1 MGGLAP
7 GKLKSRRGWPSSPRR
22 LIHGCY
28 FFDPGFKNS
37 LREKLYQLCGNGDTL
52 IAIDSRRPG
61 LFWSAKV
68 ALSFAATGTS
78 MKSCMSFKAAG
89 AFSDA
94 AIWTVY
100 RPVIVQGRSI
110 RESSSPTAACSVRTN
125 VCRSTYPEFQEQES
139 HCGSDCGH
147 RSDHRPRPIHFSDRE
162 PRQVFPKSVYRAVTQ
177 CGALTCS

>member
-68 ALSFAATGTS
+68 ALSFAATGSRDANRYLTASATS
-78 MKSCMSFKAAG
+78 
-89 AFSDA
+89 
-94 AIWTVY
+94 
-100 RPVIVQGRSI
+100 VIDGWRNRHPHPEREHGR
-110 RESSSPTAACSVRTN
+110 
-125 VCRSTYPEFQEQES
+125 VCL
-139 HCGSDCGH
+139 
-147 RSDHRPRPIHFSDRE
+147 
-162 PRQVFPKSVYRAVTQ
+162 VFAD
-177 CGALTCS
+177 

>member
-1 MGGLAP
+1 MSFRIPEFIQVLQTHECFLHHLRSRVNVPSTDRDAGMPGDLLNRERVRPISTFVVFQLYDKELFAVVATLAP
-7 GKLKSRRGWPSSPRR
+7 
-22 LIHGCY
+22 
-28 FFDPGFKNS
+28 
-37 LREKLYQLCGNGDTL
+37 
-52 IAIDSRRPG
+52 
-61 LFWSAKV
+61 
-68 ALSFAATGTS
+68 S

-177 CGALTCS
+177 CGALTFS

>member
-68 ALSFAATGTS
+68 ALSFAATGTV
-78 MKSCMSFKAAG
+78 A
-89 AFSDA
+89 
-94 AIWTVY
+94 
-100 RPVIVQGRSI
+100 RQIVVQ
-110 RESSSPTAACSVRTN
+110 PHDHV
-125 VCRSTYPEFQEQES
+125 RSTVGYLS
-139 HCGSDCGH
+139 A
-147 RSDHRPRPIHFSDRE
+147 
-162 PRQVFPKSVYRAVTQ
+162 PKPWMLPPQAFDNP
-177 CGALTCS
+177 A

>member
-68 ALSFAATGTS
+68 ALSFAATGTTLAYEAGQ
-78 MKSCMSFKAAG
+78 AAHH
-89 AFSDA
+89 SA
-94 AIWTVY
+94 ALLPTI
-100 RPVIVQGRSI
+100 RALSGRDNSGFG
-110 RESSSPTAACSVRTN
+110 R
-125 VCRSTYPEFQEQES
+125 CRSS
-139 HCGSDCGH
+139 
-147 RSDHRPRPIHFSDRE
+147 
-162 PRQVFPKSVYRAVTQ
+162 
-177 CGALTCS
+177 CSQLV

>member
-61 LFWSAKV
+61 LFWSANV
-68 ALSFAATGTS
+68 ALSFAATG
-78 MKSCMSFKAAG
+78 KPGPGLDAQPLAIWAAG
-89 AFSDA
+89 AGLSWVLARDTP
-94 AIWTVY
+94 TV
-100 RPVIVQGRSI
+100 P
-110 RESSSPTAACSVRTN
+110 
-125 VCRSTYPEFQEQES
+125 
-139 HCGSDCGH
+139 
-147 RSDHRPRPIHFSDRE
+147 
-162 PRQVFPKSVYRAVTQ
+162 
-177 CGALTCS
+177 

>member
-68 ALSFAATGTS
+68 ALSFAATGIGQLLGPGARLRTS
-78 MKSCMSFKAAG
+78 RHLR
-89 AFSDA
+89 
-94 AIWTVY
+94 I
-100 RPVIVQGRSI
+100 PVGK
-110 RESSSPTAACSVRTN
+110 N
-125 VCRSTYPEFQEQES
+125 V
-139 HCGSDCGH
+139 
-147 RSDHRPRPIHFSDRE
+147 
-162 PRQVFPKSVYRAVTQ
+162 
-177 CGALTCS
+177 

>member
-68 ALSFAATGTS
+68 ALSFAATGIPPDERRFTVTRGPAFDS
-78 MKSCMSFKAAG
+78 LSKA
-89 AFSDA
+89 
-94 AIWTVY
+94 
-100 RPVIVQGRSI
+100 
-110 RESSSPTAACSVRTN
+110 
-125 VCRSTYPEFQEQES
+125 
-139 HCGSDCGH
+139 
-147 RSDHRPRPIHFSDRE
+147 
-162 PRQVFPKSVYRAVTQ
+162 
-177 CGALTCS
+177 

>member
-68 ALSFAATGTS
+68 ALSFAATGICFHCRAKIS
-78 MKSCMSFKAAG
+78 
-89 AFSDA
+89 
-94 AIWTVY
+94 
-100 RPVIVQGRSI
+100 PGRMPEN
-110 RESSSPTAACSVRTN
+110 RAKRTIN
-125 VCRSTYPEFQEQES
+125 C
-139 HCGSDCGH
+139 
-147 RSDHRPRPIHFSDRE
+147 
-162 PRQVFPKSVYRAVTQ
+162 
-177 CGALTCS
+177 

>member
-68 ALSFAATGTS
+68 ALSFAATGTLT
-78 MKSCMSFKAAG
+78 G
-89 AFSDA
+89 V
-94 AIWTVY
+94 AIAVSKRY
-100 RPVIVQGRSI
+100 DRPQQSYWYAYHFAQGQ
-110 RESSSPTAACSVRTN
+110 
-125 VCRSTYPEFQEQES
+125 F
-139 HCGSDCGH
+139 
-147 RSDHRPRPIHFSDRE
+147 
-162 PRQVFPKSVYRAVTQ
+162 
-177 CGALTCS
+177 L

>member
-68 ALSFAATGTS
+68 ALSFAATGRNECFLFVTEVAS
-78 MKSCMSFKAAG
+78 SWK
-89 AFSDA
+89 
-94 AIWTVY
+94 
-100 RPVIVQGRSI
+100 RLGREVS
-110 RESSSPTAACSVRTN
+110 
-125 VCRSTYPEFQEQES
+125 
-139 HCGSDCGH
+139 
-147 RSDHRPRPIHFSDRE
+147 
-162 PRQVFPKSVYRAVTQ
+162 
-177 CGALTCS
+177 

>member
-68 ALSFAATGTS
+68 ALSFAATGTPDGVEI
-78 MKSCMSFKAAG
+78 C
-89 AFSDA
+89 
-94 AIWTVY
+94 
-100 RPVIVQGRSI
+100 
-110 RESSSPTAACSVRTN
+110 PTAAPTSCSRNERGYTRTP
-125 VCRSTYPEFQEQES
+125 S
-139 HCGSDCGH
+139 
-147 RSDHRPRPIHFSDRE
+147 RPYTATD
-162 PRQVFPKSVYRAVTQ
+162 
-177 CGALTCS
+177 